1 MKKALSLALSL
12 ALMLAL
18 TACSGGTSSGS
29 QAQSSGSQG
38 GASSSQGDASSAD
51 QSGASSQEDAS
62 SGESGA
68 MVSLD
73 APLDAQGVEALADA
87 VVECGAQLQ
96 TQDCAVITSYY
107 FTNDEGTEQAL
118 ADLED
123 ELTAL
128 AEGAGYVAMVNS
140 GEGDKVYALS
150 ANELEGINLVLLG
163 EADSLKPGEESQGT
177 RRFAQVNNLLPSFR
191 ECSGW
196 QVTMVEEQDYY
207 LEGEEQ
213 FPCYMVMFQPV

>member
-1 MKKALSLALSL
+1 MKRILSLAL
-12 ALMLAL
+12 ALCLCL
-18 TACSGGTSSGS
+18 TLFGCSSAQTESS
-29 QAQSSGSQG
+29 QASSE
-38 GASSSQGDASSAD
+38 
-51 QSGASSQEDAS
+51 SGVSSQEDAS